1 MIHVDDKI
9 FLAGHNGMVGSSILK
24 LLKDKGFKNILT
36 LPRSELDLSEA
47 THVEKFLELELPRVV
62 IIAAAKVGGINA
74 NNSFPAEFIH
84 ENLMIQNNIIHG
96 AYLSNV
102 EKLIFLGSSC
112 IYPKL
117 SVQPMN
123 ESSLLSGQ
131 LEPTNEPYAIAKIAG
146 IKMCESYNRQYGCD
160 FRSLMPT
167 NLYGPNDNFDIE
179 NAHVIPAML
188 QKFHHA
194 KKNKLDSVEI
204 WGTGKPK
211 REFLH
216 VDDLASAVLFI
227 LQLEK
232 ESYQMNTKP
241 MTSHINV
248 GSGHEIKVSELAE
261 IILDVVGYKGKIV
274 FNTAM
279 PDGTPRKLLDTSL
292 LNNMGWSSSID
303 LETGLHSTYDWLCNN
318 EDTIRSSK

>member
-1 MIHVDDKI
+1 
-9 FLAGHNGMVGSSILK
+9 MVGSSILK
-24 LLKDKGFKNILT
+24 LLKDQGFKNILI
-36 LPRSELDLSEA
+36 LPRKELDLLNRANVEAFLKSE
-47 THVEKFLELELPRVV
+47 KPRIV
-62 IIAAAKVGGINA
+62 ITAAAKVGGIYA
-74 NNSFPAEFIH
+74 NDNFPAEFIH
-84 ENLMIQNNIIHG
+84 ENLTIQNNIIHG
-96 AYLSNV
+96 AYLANV

-117 SVQPMN
+117 SSQPMS
-123 ESSLLSGQ
+123 EDILLSGQ

-167 NLYGPNDNFDIE
+167 NLYGPNDNFDTK

-188 QKFHHA
+188 YKFHNA
-194 KKNKLDSVEI
+194 KINKLKSVEI

-216 VDDLASAVLFI
+216 VDDLASAVLYI
-227 LQLEK
+227 LGLEK

-248 GSGHEIKVSELAE
+248 GSGNEIMISELAE
-261 IILDVVGYKGKIV
+261 IIMDVVGFKGEIL
-274 FNTAM
+274 FNTEM

-292 LNNMGWSSSID
+292 INKMGWRSSIE
-303 LETGLHSTYDWLCNN
+303 LEDGLHSTYDWLCSNL
-318 EDTIRSSK
+318 ESIRS

>member
-1 MIHVDDKI
+1 LIYLEDKI
-9 FLAGHNGMVGSSILK
+9 FLAGHKGMVGSSILK
-24 LLKDKGFKNILT
+24 LLKDQGFKNILI
-36 LPRSELDLSEA
+36 LPRKELDLLNRANVEAFLKSE
-47 THVEKFLELELPRVV
+47 KPRIV
-62 IIAAAKVGGINA
+62 ITAAAKVGGIYA
-74 NNSFPAEFIH
+74 NDNFPAEFIH
-84 ENLMIQNNIIHG
+84 ENLTIQNNIIHG
-96 AYLSNV
+96 AYLANV

-117 SVQPMN
+117 SSQPMS
-123 ESSLLSGQ
+123 EDILLSGQ

-167 NLYGPNDNFDIE
+167 NLYGPNDNFDTK

-188 QKFHHA
+188 YKFHNA
-194 KKNKLDSVEI
+194 KINKLKSVEI

-216 VDDLASAVLFI
+216 VDDLASAVLYI
-227 LQLEK
+227 LGLEK

-248 GSGHEIKVSELAE
+248 GSGNEIMISELAE
-261 IILDVVGYKGKIV
+261 IIMDVVGFKGEIL
-274 FNTAM
+274 FNTEM

-292 LNNMGWSSSID
+292 INKMGWRSSIE
-303 LETGLHSTYDWLCNN
+303 LEDGLHSTYDWLCSNL
-318 EDTIRSSK
+318 ESIRS

>member
-1 MIHVDDKI
+1 MSQKNI
-9 FLAGHNGMVGSSILK
+9 FVAGHNGMVGSSILK
-24 LLKDKGFKNILT
+24 LLRDKGFNNILT
-36 LPRSELDLSEA
+36 LTKSELDLSDRIN
-47 THVEKFLELELPRVV
+47 VETLLKSESPKMV
-62 IIAAAKVGGINA
+62 IIAAAKVGGIHA

-84 ENLMIQNNIIHG
+84 QNLVIQNNIIHG
-96 AYLSNV
+96 SYLANI

-117 SVQPMN
+117 SKQPMN
-123 ESSLLSGQ
+123 EGSLLSGQ

-188 QKFHHA
+188 YKFHYA
-194 KKNKLDSVEI
+194 KENKLNSVEI

-216 VDDLASAVLFI
+216 VDDLAAAVLFI
-227 LQLEK
+227 LGLERK
-232 ESYQMNTKP
+232 SYQMNTKP

-248 GSGHEIKVSELAE
+248 GSGHEIMISELAE
-261 IILDVVGYKGKIV
+261 IISDVVGYKGKIL
-274 FNTAM
+274 FNTEM

-292 LNNMGWSSSID
+292 INDIGWSSSID
-303 LETGLHSTYDWLCNN
+303 LENGLHSTYDWFCSNI
-318 EDTIRSSK
+318 DSIRNSK